1 MPPTVGE
8 ALSVLGMAWR
18 GRGDL
23 ARAREYLRRAV
34 QLDPEDASQLN
45 NYGVVLAES
54 GMLPD
59 AKAQWRR
66 VLEIDPDNAT
76 AKANLS
82 AFGQ

>member
-1 MPPTVGE
+1 
-8 ALSVLGMAWR
+8 
-18 GRGDL
+18 
-23 ARAREYLRRAV
+23 
-34 QLDPEDASQLN
+34 
-45 NYGVVLAES
+45 
-54 GMLPD
+54 MLPD